1 MSDVPLRGVRT
12 RPISPFWSR
21 ILVAVVGLP
30 VVLGIVWLGGWWI
43 VALAAVVSIAALHE
57 LYAITRSL
65 RPLVLAGY
73 AGALAAVL
81 GAKLGGPEWMIAG
94 FMTTLPLAFLL
105 KGFAGTRQPTTL
117 SVATT
122 VLGAAWIGLGLS
134 HLVLLRDLEPDGRL
148 ATFTVLIAVFA
159 ADTAAYFA
167 GRLFGRHKL
176 APATSP
182 GKTWE
187 GFFVGVIVAVA
198 VPFFALYHQ
207 GYLDIPSSLVLGAV
221 IALAGPLG
229 DLFESAVK
237 RDMAVKDTGRL
248 LAGHGGMLDRI
259 DALLFAGLASFYTI
273 VALT

>member
-1 MSDVPLRGVRT
+1 VSA
-12 RPISPFWSR
+12 FWSR
-21 ILVAVVGLP
+21 ILVTVVGLP

-43 VALAAVVSIAALHE
+43 VLLAAVVSLIALHE
-57 LYAITRSL
+57 LYRIARSL

-73 AGALAAVL
+73 AGAVAALL
-81 GAKLGGPEWMIAG
+81 GAKLGGPEWMIGG
-94 FMTTLPLAFLL
+94 FMLTLPLAFLF
-105 KGFAGTRQPTTL
+105 KGFAGTRQPTTV

-134 HLVLLRDLEPDGRL
+134 HLVLLRHLAPDGRL

-176 APATSP
+176 APVTSP

-187 GFFVGVIVAVA
+187 GFFVGVVVAVA

-237 RDMAVKDTGRL
+237 RDMVVKDTGRL

-259 DALLFAGLASFYTI
+259 DALLFAGVASFYTI